1 MKRNY
6 KNACKK
12 IKLMQQRK
20 ASLNDISLKNTEL
33 LQEKEILCNKNRNLK
48 RDLGVQNTNL
58 KILEKEL
65 ALIREK
71 FGKQLIGFNE
81 TNIDDI

>member
-48 RDLGVQNTNL
+48 RDLEVQNTNL